1 MSGHARRVVL
11 IAITLGLLAGGERL
25 TAGPGSEPAAD
36 VHGDPLPAGAMAR
49 LGTVRLRH
57 GEVVNIVAFLP
68 DGKTLLTVDGD
79 GVVRQWDLSSSKLVK
94 QFKAM
99 ADQPGMA
106 MRMNRGIAIVGG
118 AVMVF
123 SGVGNNGMA
132 LSADGKTL
140 AVNGMDGTLRLWD
153 TTAGKELRKI
163 DHNEINNGVGEIC
176 FSPDGKLLAVKGY
189 DSTIRLIEVATGK
202 KARQLG
208 EAGKNLTFYGGNSGM
223 CFSPDGKMLV
233 STCGENANGKQVWHV
248 ILHDPATGKELRRIS
263 NEDQNGMPYATRF
276 TADSKTLLWG
286 KWDGTIH
293 VADPATGKV
302 DRQIKSQGGASDFL
316 VTPNGKS
323 LLVRNQ
329 NTGLRLLEFA
339 TGKEVKNFERITQQQ
354 QMFWGGGSAGSLA
367 VSADGKL
374 VAMAGEDHT
383 VRLFDLAAGK
393 ERELGGGHRSSV
405 TRVTYAPDGK
415 TVFTRGQDN
424 TLRVWDAATGKEQRQ
439 IKLPQGAQ
447 HFALSPDGGLM
458 VAATAGNNST
468 SLWDTTTNKELHKLD
483 GAKEG
488 VGFVAFSAYGKT
500 VAVYGAADKGLSIW
514 LYDAATGKQ
523 KLRIKTPPPTPDNN
537 GNFQIPMTAAAGLC
551 FSPDGRFIAMTID
564 YHKLGVW
571 DTKTGKDLPPIQAP
585 DRKVI
590 EGAVFTPDSRCVALD
605 LVGEDAPRLW
615 EIASGK
621 ERRTYGKKP
630 DAASGR
636 SGGMGFGGVG
646 GAFAGGAPMPFTRP
660 AASIT
665 FSPNGRLLAFGR
677 ADNSISVWDVAT
689 GKQLG
694 QLKGHQGIV
703 ETLAFAP
710 DGQTL
715 LSGSRDT
722 TSLIWDVK
730 EMAGAARPQTAE
742 VNVETRWKELASD
755 NAPAAFEAIHAL
767 AGAPNLALAFL
778 KDHLHAAAVAE
789 PERIQQ
795 LIGELDSEQFAV
807 RKRASTELEKIGE
820 SAAPLLRKALENDP
834 SAEARKR
841 IDELLNKIDA
851 TMPRG
856 EALRSLRAIEVLETI
871 GTAEAKQLLQTLAK
885 GTPDAAVTRAAQG
898 ALDRLG
904 S

>member
-1 MSGHARRVVL
+1 MSGHARRVAL
-11 IAITLGLLAGGERL
+11 IAITLGLPVAGERL
-25 TAGPGSEPAAD
+25 TAEQAPD
-36 VHGDPLPAGAMAR
+36 LHGDPLPAGVVAR

-57 GEVVNIVAFLP
+57 GEMVNIVALLP

-79 GVVRQWDLSSSKLVK
+79 GVVRQWDLASSKLVK

-99 ADQPGMA
+99 PDQPGMA
-106 MRMNRGIAIVGG
+106 KRMNRGMAIIGG

-123 SGVGNNGMA
+123 SGAGNNGLA

-163 DHNEINNGVGEIC
+163 DHSQLENGIGEVC
-176 FSPDGKLLAVKGY
+176 FSPDGKTLAVKSY

-202 KARQLG
+202 KVRQLG
-208 EAGKNLTFYGGNSGM
+208 KAPENGNAFYGGNAGM

-233 STCGENANGKQVWHV
+233 STSGENNNGKQVWHV

-263 NEDQNGMPYATRF
+263 NEDQTGMPYATRF
-276 TADSKTLLWG
+276 APDSKTLLWG

-293 VADPATGKV
+293 VADALSGKV
-302 DRQIKSQGGASDFL
+302 IRPIKDQHGTNDFL
-316 VTPNGKS
+316 VTPDGKS
-323 LLVRNQ
+323 LLIRNQ
-329 NTGLRLLEFA
+329 NAGLRVLELA
-339 TGKEVKNFERITQQQ
+339 TGKEVKKFERLGQQQ
-354 QMFWGGGSAGSLA
+354 QMFWGGGSPGGLA
-367 VSADGKL
+367 VSADSKL
-374 VAMAGEDHT
+374 AAMAGEDHS

-393 ERELGGGHRSSV
+393 ERELPGGHRSGV
-405 TRVTYAPDGK
+405 TRVSYAPDGK
-415 TVFTRGQDN
+415 AVFTRGQDN
-424 TLRVWDAATGKEQRQ
+424 TLRVWDTTTGKEQRQ
-439 IKLPQGAQ
+439 IKTPQNAH
-447 HFALSPDGGLM
+447 HFALSPDGRLM
-458 VAATAGNNST
+458 VAAAAGNNSA

-488 VGFVAFSAYGKT
+488 VGFVTFSPDGKT
-500 VAVYGAADKGLSIW
+500 MAVYGAADKGLSIW

-523 KLRIKTPPPTPDNN
+523 KLRIKTPPPAPDNN
-537 GNFQIPMTAAAGLC
+537 GNFQMPMTAAAGLC

-585 DRKVI
+585 DQKVI
-590 EGAVFTPDSRCVALD
+590 QGAVFTPDSRCVVLD
-605 LVGEDAPRLW
+605 LVDEDAPRLW

-621 ERRTYGKKP
+621 ERRVYGKKL
-630 DAASGR
+630 ASQ
-636 SGGMGFGGVG
+636 SGQSVGAMAFGGFGGG
-646 GAFAGGAPMPFTRP
+646 GAPPMPFTRP
-660 AASIT
+660 AASIA

-677 ADNSISVWDVAT
+677 ADNSISIWDVAT

-710 DGQTL
+710 DSQTL

-722 TSLIWDVK
+722 TGLIWDVK
-730 EMAGAARPQTAE
+730 EMAGAARPQTADL
-742 VNVETRWKELASD
+742 NAETRWKELASD
-755 NAPAAFEAIHAL
+755 NAGAAFEAVHAL
-767 AGAPNLALAFL
+767 AGAPEKAVAFL
-778 KDHLHAAAVAE
+778 KENLHPAAVAE
-789 PERIQQ
+789 PEKIQQ
-795 LIGELDSEQFAV
+795 LIAELDSEQFAM
-807 RKRASTELEKIGE
+807 RKRASTQLEKIGE
-820 SAAPLLRKALENDP
+820 SAGPLLRKALENDP
-834 SAEARKR
+834 SAEASKRIEELLKR
-841 IDELLNKIDA
+841 IDT

-871 GTAEAKQLLQTLAK
+871 GTAEAKQVLQTLAK
-885 GTPDAAVTRAAQG
+885 GTPEAAVTRAAQG